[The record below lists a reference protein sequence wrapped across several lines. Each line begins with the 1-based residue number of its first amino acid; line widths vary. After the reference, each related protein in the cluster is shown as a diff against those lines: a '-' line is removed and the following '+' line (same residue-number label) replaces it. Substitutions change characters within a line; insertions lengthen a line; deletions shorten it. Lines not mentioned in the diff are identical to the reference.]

1 MHGAAND
8 FVVLDNRFFRFSEAE
23 LRALAARRC
32 PRRTGIGADGLL
44 ALDDAADAA
53 HAFRMHYYN
62 ADGSR
67 ATMCGNGARCL
78 ARYARHA
85 GFNADPLVFATDA
98 GTVRAEVPAD
108 PRAPV
113 TLHVAP
119 PRAFEAARPLA
130 DAVAGLPPVAYVH
143 TGTPHAVVFV
153 DDADAAPLARWG
165 PRVRRDDAFRP
176 EGTNLNVAQVLG
188 PATLRV
194 RTFEK
199 GVEAE
204 TQACGTGVVA
214 AAIAAHRLGH
224 LVAAAQ
230 DGGAMGGGAADAPV
244 TVVTRGGT
252 FTVGGAHA
260 AGPDDDGADLTL
272 AGPVATVFRGTFEW
286 DGPEHDT
293 QRLGSDRRDLHLHYA
308 ICTRPK
314 SVGCGPRWRRGC
326 PGWRRARAGRRSTGW

>member
-1 MHGAAND
+1 LPNLVVEFTKMHGAAND
-8 FVVLDNRFFRFSEAE
+8 FVVVDNRFFRFSEAA
-23 LRALAARRC
+23 LQALARQLC

-44 ALDDAADAA
+44 ALDDAAGEA
-53 HAFRMHYYN
+53 HAFRMHYHN

-78 ARYARHA
+78 ARYARSA
-85 GFNADPLVFATDA
+85 GFDRDTLVFATDA
-98 GTVRAEVPAD
+98 GAVRADVPAD
-108 PRAPV
+108 PLAPV
-113 TLHVAP
+113 TLHLAP
-119 PRAFEAARPLA
+119 PRAFEAARALA
-130 DAVAGLPPVAYVH
+130 DGVAGLPPVAYVH

-153 DDADAAPLARWG
+153 DDAEAAPLARWG

-176 EGTNLNVAQVLG
+176 EGVNLNVAQVLG

-204 TQACGTGVVA
+204 TQACGTGVLAAAVA
-214 AAIAAHRLGH
+214 ARRLGH
-224 LVAAAQ
+224 LDAGDASAGE
-230 DGGAMGGGAADAPV
+230 GGTGAGDAPPV

-260 AGPDDDGADLTL
+260 SGALREDDGAGLTL

-286 DGPEHDT
+286 DG
-293 QRLGSDRRDLHLHYA
+293 
-308 ICTRPK
+308 
-314 SVGCGPRWRRGC
+314 
-326 PGWRRARAGRRSTGW
+326 